1 MSTITLNPD
10 DLAAT
15 RSNLGLGTAA
25 VLNTGT
31 ANGNVPVV
39 GSDGK
44 LPSAVMSASGGS
56 VDLTASG
63 AVTAGKTLV
72 LNANGTV
79 SQITATSV
87 SEVIGSSYTPSN
99 ETATELGWVEY
110 STTADKFLIYARS
123 TISGSNVSRASI
135 IDLSSSMAI
144 TETVA
149 PTQVTGSILPLS
161 NYYSSYH
168 DRFLLHHQNTSP
180 YYVGV
185 TTISYSSS
193 NGLDIDTVTNV
204 NTTNRPYGSSIFVG
218 TNDETIAT
226 HYPHTTS
233 NITYA
238 KFGALTK
245 GSDASGDS
253 ISFGSEFQPGVPP
266 SSGQYGMYYA
276 TPIWFPTESKMMWLV
291 SAYHQ
296 SGVAHRPRLS
306 YGTISGSGTSASYS
320 EEGED
325 NWDDTESFAYSG
337 TARWHSNLNRAVWFD
352 GRFLRTLG
360 MQGGYAKSSKQTIQA
375 AYPTNVGHIACS
387 IPGTDK
393 IVCFAGDN
401 ANSSRLSYWVVSVT
415 TQNNAGLDTFA
426 IDGPH
431 EISTDVVYH
440 GLGAAYSPDVDGF
453 LVRVRVQSGGS
464 KTYGVRVQRTSSNV
478 STQGGLNFMGFASN
492 TVSDG
497 GTVTVQL
504 PGAVATPTQGSL
516 AVGTTY
522 YVNNDGT
529 IGTSNTGFG
538 IAGRAVTSTQLVIEE
553 RA

>member
-1 MSTITLNPD
+1 
-10 DLAAT
+10 
-15 RSNLGLGTAA
+15 
-25 VLNTGT
+25 
-31 ANGNVPVV
+31 
-39 GSDGK
+39 
-44 LPSAVMSASGGS
+44 
-56 VDLTASG
+56 SG

-79 SQITATSV
+79 SQITATTV

-99 ETATELGWVEY
+99 ETASELGWPEY
-110 STTADKFLIYARS
+110 STTADKFMIYARS

-135 IDLSSSMAI
+135 IDLSSSMGI

-149 PTQVTGSILPLS
+149 PTQVTNSILPLS

-168 DRFLLHHQNTSP
+168 DRFLVHHQNNSP

-245 GSDASGDS
+245 GTDASGDS

-325 NWDDTESFAYSG
+325 SWDDTESFAYSG

-415 TQNNAGLDTFA
+415 TQANAGLDTFA
-426 IDGPH
+426 VDGPH

-440 GLGAAYSPDVDGF
+440 GLGADYSPDVDGF

-553 RA
+553 RD